1 MKDLMKRVAPSRFAD
16 IVALVA
22 LFRPGPLQLADDF
35 IRRKHGL
42 DEVDYFTHRCST
54 YWLTP
59 TV

>member
-22 LFRPGPLQLADDF
+22 LFRPDRFSSLMILSVENMDWMKW
-35 IRRKHGL
+35 II
-42 DEVDYFTHRCST
+42 YTHRCST